1 MAAALEDQGRE
12 LPPWRRATAMVHRW
26 LPTAASDTDVST
38 SNNLLAAQAPAGD
51 TDIAP
56 SGIVTALTA
65 GSCSPPR
72 GNSCNSAGGD
82 ADVLVRRSTSCSS
95 TSSSGAGIR
104 DSLRS
109 IPGGGAGGGSSKV
122 ANKSKSGRSL
132 LSEAMWVANVSTG
145 VQDL

>member
-12 LPPWRRATAMVHRW
+12 LPPWRRAAAMVHRW

-38 SNNLLAAQAPAGD
+38 SNNLLVAQAPAGD
-51 TDIAP
+51 IDIAP
-56 SGIVTALTA
+56 SGLATALTA

-72 GNSCNSAGGD
+72 GNSSDSAAGD

-95 TSSSGAGIR
+95 TSSSGGGMR
-104 DSLRS
+104 GVLRS